1 MSNIFYDLRQNFWF
15 SKQLVKSAKHRAESI
30 LFVGPKIWDILHG
43 FYIVIDSSEVSLSLS
58 AWHSH
63 SEETGS
69 LIFQFQQFLTKF
81 AKFSGGWCKIINHF
95 RFFSQNDW
103 PYYDKCPGKN
113 NWKKLLQQK
122 FQLPQFYFQSLGR
135 FIQFLPPI
143 NCSWNNPTIF
153 TNLQVQNESA
163 LINYLILCN
172 IIV

>member
-30 LFVGPKIWDILHG
+30 LFGGPKIWDILHG

-95 RFFSQNDW
+95 RFFSQNDCHIMINAQKKITEKS
-103 PYYDKCPGKN
+103 YYSKS
-113 NWKKLLQQK
+113 
-122 FQLPQFYFQSLGR
+122 F
-135 FIQFLPPI
+135 
-143 NCSWNNPTIF
+143 
-153 TNLQVQNESA
+153 
-163 LINYLILCN
+163 NYLSFIFKA
-172 IIV
+172 